1 MYPQHVCRSLWV
13 PSGAPAAIETCIW
26 GVGGGASAP
35 VQGTPI
41 LVLDEL
47 DSGVGGRLGQ
57 PVAQML
63 RRMAAPGSGAAS
75 QILCVSHLPQVR
87 GFHLQPAGGS
97 RHQREALLL
106 SVMFRMPDRT
116 AVLMHNVAR
125 RKTKQ

>member
-1 MYPQHVCRSLWV
+1 MHRLPLFPRNTYIC
-13 PSGAPAAIETCIW
+13 AA
-26 GVGGGASAP
+26 GGTAAAP
-35 VQGTPI
+35 VQGAPI

-87 GFHLQPAGGS
+87 AS
-97 RHQREALLL
+97 A
-106 SVMFRMPDRT
+106 
-116 AVLMHNVAR
+116 
-125 RKTKQ
+125 